1 MPLPLEETGCVVIGA
16 GVIGLA
22 VARHL
27 ARAGQTVVVLEAE
40 AHMGEHLSSRNSE
53 VIHGGLYYPPG
64 SLKAETCLRGKA
76 LLYEYCAAR
85 GINHRRCGKW
95 VVAGPGQ
102 TGALE
107 DLYANARAAG
117 TEGLSL
123 VSRERRRREA
133 PWLRAEQ
140 ALESATSGI
149 VDSHGLMA
157 SLAAEAE
164 NHGAV
169 IALRHRVTHIDC
181 RPGRFTLTVEGP
193 DQPFRLRAERLINAA
208 GLNAVPLTGLMDGL
222 PEKHRP
228 EQRFAKGH
236 YFKLRG
242 KPPAERLIYPLPD
255 ADGLGVHLTLDLAGG
270 ARFGPDVEWVDR
282 PDYQVDESRRESFE
296 QAVRR
301 YWPGLPGGALQPDY
315 AGVRP
320 KLWLNGAPYRDFL
333 IQDQGEHGIDG
344 LVNLLGIESPGL
356 TAALALAE
364 RLKEHA

>member
-1 MPLPLEETGCVVIGA
+1 MTPPLQKTGCVVIGA

-22 VARHL
+22 VARRL

-40 AHMGEHLSSRNSE
+40 ARIGEHLSSRNSE

-64 SLKAETCLRGKA
+64 SLKAQTCLRGKA

-85 GINHRRCGKW
+85 GIGHRRCGKW
-95 VVAGPGQ
+95 VVAGAGQ
-102 TGALE
+102 EPALE
-107 DLYANARAAG
+107 ALHANARAAG
-117 TEGLSL
+117 ADGLNL
-123 VSRERRRREA
+123 VGGERLRREA
-133 PWLRAEQ
+133 PWLNAEQ
-140 ALESATSGI
+140 ALESTTSGI

-164 NHGAV
+164 AHGALL
-169 IALRHRVTHIDC
+169 ALRHRVAHIDC
-181 RPGRFTLTVEGP
+181 RPGSFTLTVEGP
-193 DQPFRLRAERLINAA
+193 DQPFRLRAERLVNAA
-208 GLNAVPLTGLMDGL
+208 GLGAVPLTGLMDGL

-242 KPPAERLIYPLPD
+242 KPPTERLIYPLPD

-282 PDYQVDESRRESFE
+282 PDYRVDESRRERFE

-301 YWPGLPGGALQPDY
+301 YWPGLPVGALQPDY

-320 KLWLNGAPYRDFL
+320 KLRINGAPYRDFL
-333 IQDQGEHGIDG
+333 IQNQGQHGIDG

-364 RLKEHA
+364 RVA

>member
-1 MPLPLEETGCVVIGA
+1 MALPLEETGCVVIGA

-22 VARHL
+22 VARRL
-27 ARAGQTVVVLEAE
+27 ARAGQAVVVLEAE
-40 AHMGEHLSSRNSE
+40 DHIGEHLSSRNSE

-85 GINHRRCGKW
+85 GIAHRRCGKW
-95 VVAGPGQ
+95 VVAGNGQ
-102 TGALE
+102 AQALD

-117 TEGLSL
+117 ADGLSL
-123 VSRERRRREA
+123 ISRQRLRREA

-149 VDSHGLMA
+149 IDSHGLMA

-164 NHGAV
+164 EHGAV
-169 IALRHRVTHIDC
+169 IALRHRVAHIDC
-181 RPGRFTLTVEGP
+181 RPGCFTLTVTGP
-193 DQPFRLRAERLINAA
+193 DQRFRLRAARLINAA
-208 GLNAVPLTGLMDGL
+208 GLGAVPLAGLMDGL
-222 PEKHRP
+222 PEDQRP
-228 EQRFAKGH
+228 RQRFAKGH
-236 YFKLRG
+236 YLKLRG

-270 ARFGPDVEWVDR
+270 ARFGPDVEWVTR
-282 PDYQVDESRRESFE
+282 PDYRVDETRRESFE

-301 YWPGLPGGALQPDY
+301 YWPSLPPGALQPDY

-320 KLWLNGAPYRDFL
+320 KLWLHGAPYRDFL
-333 IQDQGEHGIDG
+333 IQDRREHGIEG

-364 RLKEHA
+364 KVD

>member
-1 MPLPLEETGCVVIGA
+1 MALPLEETGCVVIGA

-27 ARAGQTVVVLEAE
+27 ARAGQAVVVLEAE
-40 AHMGEHLSSRNSE
+40 AHIGEHLSSRNSE

-85 GINHRRCGKW
+85 GIAHRRCGKW

-102 TGALE
+102 AEALD
-107 DLYANARAAG
+107 DLHANARAAG
-117 TEGLSL
+117 AEGLSL
-123 VSRERRRREA
+123 IGSERLRQEA

-157 SLAAEAE
+157 SLATEAQT
-164 NHGAV
+164 HGTV
-169 IALRHRVTHIDC
+169 IALRHRVEHIDC
-181 RPGRFTLTVEGP
+181 RPGCFTLSVAAP
-193 DQPFRLRAERLINAA
+193 DQRFRLRAERLINAA
-208 GLNAVPLTGLMDGL
+208 GLSAVPLTALMDAL
-222 PEKHRP
+222 PENQRP
-228 EQRFAKGH
+228 RQRFAKGH

-242 KPPAERLIYPLPD
+242 RPPAERLIYPLPD
-255 ADGLGVHLTLDLAGG
+255 ADGLGVHLTLDLGGG
-270 ARFGPDVEWVDR
+270 ARFGPDVEWVER
-282 PDYQVDESRRESFE
+282 PDYRVDENRQESFE

-301 YWPGLPGGALQPDY
+301 YWPALPPGALQPDY

-333 IQDQGEHGIDG
+333 IQDQGEHGIEG

-364 RLKEHA
+364 RLT

>member
-1 MPLPLEETGCVVIGA
+1 MALPLQETGCVVIGA

-22 VARHL
+22 AARRL
-27 ARAGQTVVVLEAE
+27 ARAGQAVVVLESE
-40 AHMGEHLSSRNSE
+40 GRVGEHLSSRNSE

-85 GINHRRCGKW
+85 GVAHRRCGKW
-95 VVAGPGQ
+95 VVAGAGQ
-102 TGALE
+102 ARALD
-107 DLYANARAAG
+107 DLHANARAAG
-117 TEGLSL
+117 AEGLSL
-123 VSRERRRREA
+123 ISGERLRREA

-140 ALESATSGI
+140 ALESASSGI

-157 SLAAEAE
+157 SLALEAE
-164 NHGAV
+164 QHGAV
-169 IALRHRVTHIDC
+169 IARRHRVTRIDC
-181 RPGRFTLTVEGP
+181 QPGCFTLTVEGP

-208 GLNAVPLTGLMDGL
+208 GLGAVPLTRVMDGL
-222 PEKHRP
+222 PETARP

-242 KPPAERLIYPLPD
+242 QPPAGRLIYPLPD
-255 ADGLGVHLTLDLAGG
+255 VDGLGVHLTLDLAGG
-270 ARFGPDVEWVDR
+270 ARFGPDVEWVER
-282 PDYQVDESRRESFE
+282 PDYRVDENRQASFE

-301 YWPGLPGGALQPDY
+301 YWPGLPEGALQPDY

-320 KLWLNGAPYRDFL
+320 KLWLNGSPYRDFL
-333 IQDQGEHGIDG
+333 IQDQGEHGIEG

-364 RLKEHA
+364 RLEEHA